1 MCGATW
7 WALRGQNAL
16 VLQIDV
22 VENGPDKR
30 QPPRV
35 VDPEGK
41 KKASRV
47 DRVCRRIFPA
57 SFMLFNIVYWIV
69 YTVPFSR

>member
-1 MCGATW
+1 
-7 WALRGQNAL
+7 
-16 VLQIDV
+16 

-41 KKASRV
+41 QKARRV
-47 DRVCRRIFPA
+47 DRVSRRVFPTA
-57 SFMLFNIVYWIV
+57 FTLFNVVYWIV
-69 YTVPFSR
+69 YTVPFSRRF

>member
-1 MCGATW
+1 
-7 WALRGQNAL
+7 
-16 VLQIDV
+16 LQIDV

-41 KKASRV
+41 QKASRV
-47 DRVCRRIFPA
+47 DRVSRRLFPGA
-57 SFMLFNIVYWIV
+57 YILFNIFYWIV
-69 YTVPFSR
+69 YTVLA

>member
-1 MCGATW
+1 M
-7 WALRGQNAL
+7 R
-16 VLQIDV
+16 VQIDV

-41 KKASRV
+41 QKARRV
-47 DRVCRRIFPA
+47 DRVSRRVFPTA
-57 SFMLFNIVYWIV
+57 FTLFNVVYWIV
-69 YTVPFSR
+69 YTVPFSPRF